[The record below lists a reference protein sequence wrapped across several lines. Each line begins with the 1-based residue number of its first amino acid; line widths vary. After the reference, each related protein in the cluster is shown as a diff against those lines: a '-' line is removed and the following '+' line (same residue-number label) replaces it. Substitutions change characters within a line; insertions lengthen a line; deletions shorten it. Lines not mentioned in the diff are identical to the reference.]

1 MPIKLS
7 KMQKVLRLQ
16 MSTVKQNA
24 FYSIKSNS
32 IKSNEPVQ
40 FYNRK
45 NEQLASHWKM
55 PIKLSKMQKVLRLQ
69 MSTVKQNAFYSIKS
83 NSIKSNEPV
92 QFYNRKNE
100 QLKR

>member
-1 MPIKLS
+1 
-7 KMQKVLRLQ
+7 
-16 MSTVKQNA
+16 
-24 FYSIKSNS
+24 
-32 IKSNEPVQ
+32 
-40 FYNRK
+40 
-45 NEQLASHWKM
+45 M